1 MALVYAT
8 PADLSAWTGATAPP
22 NAVQL
27 LRRASGLVRKATATA
42 FYATDPTGL
51 PTDPD
56 TLQAFKDATTAQ
68 ANFWA
73 VNNIDPAAG
82 GLTQS
87 GVLTSKRI
95 GSASLSYDA
104 AGSGSVTAWQAKVD
118 AATTLCEEAFDLL
131 QAAGIN
137 LINPWI
143 AG

>member
-1 MALVYAT
+1 MALIYAT
-8 PADLSAWTGATAPP
+8 STDLSAWTGATAPP
-22 NAVQL
+22 NADQL

-51 PTDPD
+51 PTDAV

-82 GLTQS
+82 GLSQT
-87 GVLTSKRI
+87 GVLSSKKI
-95 GSASLSYDA
+95 GSASLSYDS
-104 AGSGSVTAWQAKVD
+104 AGSGSVTAWRTKVE
-118 AATTLCEEAFDLL
+118 ASATLCEEAFDLL

>member
-1 MALVYAT
+1 MALIYAN
-8 PADLSAWTGATAPP
+8 AQDLSTWTGATAPS
-22 NAVQL
+22 NAEQL
-27 LRRASGLVRKATATA
+27 LRRASGLVRKHTATA

-68 ANFWA
+68 ANYWV
-73 VNNIDPAAG
+73 VNNIDPAGG
-82 GLTQS
+82 GLTQQ
-87 GVLTSKRI
+87 GILTSKSI
-95 GSASLSYDA
+95 GSARLGYDA
-104 AGSGSVTAWQAKVD
+104 AGSGSVTAWRAKVD
-118 AATTLCEEAFDLL
+118 AATTLCDEAFDIL

>member
-22 NAVQL
+22 NAVNL

-51 PTDPD
+51 PTDAT

-68 ANFWA
+68 ANYWA
-73 VNNIDPAAG
+73 LNNIDPATG
-82 GLTQS
+82 GLAQT
-87 GVLTSKRI
+87 GVLSSKKI
-95 GSASLSYDA
+95 GSASLTYDVA
-104 AGSGSVTAWQAKVD
+104 GAGSVAAYQARIT
-118 AATTLCEEAFDLL
+118 AATTLCDEAFDLL

-137 LINPWI
+137 LINPWV

>member
-1 MALVYAT
+1 MALIYAT
-8 PADLSAWTGATAPP
+8 STDLSTWTSATAPA
-22 NAVQL
+22 NATQL

-56 TLQAFKDATTAQ
+56 TLQAFKDATCAQ
-68 ANFWA
+68 AAMWTA
-73 VNNIDPAAG
+73 AGIDPAG
-82 GLTQS
+82 G
-87 GVLTSKRI
+87 GVAVIAPLKAKRI
-95 GSASLSYDA
+95 GSAGLDYDTSA
-104 AGSGSVTAWQAKVD
+104 SSSVTAYTARG
-118 AATTLCEEAFDLL
+118 AAAVTLCEEAVDIL